1 MTDASAA
8 ELHAALVDQLQASR
22 VLTEPRV
29 LAAFR
34 AVPRHLFLPGVPL
47 AEAYRDDAIPTKMA
61 EGRAIS
67 SSSQPAIMA
76 IMLEQLAVQ
85 PGQHILEIGAG
96 TGYNAALLGE
106 LVGPSGWVVTVDID
120 EDIVL
125 AARAHLAAAHVQN
138 VRVVQADGGEGYAP
152 NAPYDR
158 IIVTA
163 SAWDIPP
170 AWHAQLLS
178 EGWLVLPLA
187 LGNGV
192 QNAIAF
198 EKPAAGGQLLLVSRS
213 VCACGFMPLRGA
225 FAGPGVVTRMGE
237 RDAGLSLTSS
247 RPIPLPADQLEIWLR
262 SGAERRRTG
271 VRVTPAE
278 VFGSLMLW
286 LDMRS
291 DDMATLS
298 VENAPPPP
306 GGWPCL
312 VRRGSQSP
320 TVFTGLM
327 LAADGIAVL
336 DGRCDSRQDTTS
348 AAGETQPFDLLIMEY
363 GPQGQQVAQALR
375 QLLSAWDQ
383 AGRPPSTELQVRV
396 MSPDADYTPAPGELV
411 VVKPCTRLVVA
422 WPGAAPA

>member
-1 MTDASAA
+1 MTAASAA
-8 ELHAALVDQLQASR
+8 ELRAALVDQLQASG
-22 VLTEPRV
+22 VLTQPRV

-125 AARAHLAAAHVQN
+125 GARAHLADANVQN
-138 VRVVQADGGEGYAP
+138 VRVVQADGGDGYAP

-163 SAWDIPP
+163 GAWDIPP
-170 AWHAQLLS
+170 AWHAQLMS
-178 EGWLVLPLA
+178 GGWLVLPLA

-198 EKPAAGGQLLLVSRS
+198 
-213 VCACGFMPLRGA
+213 
-225 FAGPGVVTRMGE
+225 
-237 RDAGLSLTSS
+237 
-247 RPIPLPADQLEIWLR
+247 
-262 SGAERRRTG
+262 
-271 VRVTPAE
+271 
-278 VFGSLMLW
+278 
-286 LDMRS
+286 
-291 DDMATLS
+291 
-298 VENAPPPP
+298 
-306 GGWPCL
+306 
-312 VRRGSQSP
+312 
-320 TVFTGLM
+320 
-327 LAADGIAVL
+327 
-336 DGRCDSRQDTTS
+336 
-348 AAGETQPFDLLIMEY
+348 
-363 GPQGQQVAQALR
+363 
-375 QLLSAWDQ
+375 
-383 AGRPPSTELQVRV
+383 
-396 MSPDADYTPAPGELV
+396 
-411 VVKPCTRLVVA
+411 
-422 WPGAAPA
+422 